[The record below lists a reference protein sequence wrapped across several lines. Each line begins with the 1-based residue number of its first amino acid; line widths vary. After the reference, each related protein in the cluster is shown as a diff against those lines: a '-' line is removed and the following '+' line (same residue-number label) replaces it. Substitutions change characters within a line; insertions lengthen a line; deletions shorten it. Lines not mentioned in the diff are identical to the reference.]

1 MPLIG
6 VTASRSEKKRDLP
19 RAQVNET
26 YIQALL
32 QTGGTPLIIPVGLSD
47 EHLLSLCSLL
57 DGFLLTGGADIDPS
71 LFSGQPHAEVY
82 GIDHARDRMEITL
95 TRLCVQDNIP
105 LLAICRGIQVM
116 NVALGGTLY
125 THIAD
130 QLPNALRHDW
140 YPGFAR
146 DRLSHRIKIEKNS
159 QLHHILGNETLEV
172 NSLHHQG
179 VAEIAPGLLASASSP
194 DQLVEALE
202 VPGHPFAIGVQW
214 HPEELTA
221 HPPMRALFNAFI
233 QAASSSYRHCA

>member
-6 VTASRSEKKRDLP
+6 VTASRSETKSDLP

-32 QTGGTPLIIPVGLSD
+32 QAGGTPLILPVGLSE
-47 EHLLSLCSLL
+47 EHLLPLCSSL
-57 DGFLLTGGADIDPS
+57 DGFLLTGGADIDPA
-71 LFSGQPHAEVY
+71 LFGGQPHAEVY
-82 GIDHARDRMEITL
+82 GIDHARDRMEIAL
-95 TRLCVQDNIP
+95 TRLCAQNNIP

-140 YPGFAR
+140 YPNFAR
-146 DRLSHRIKIEKNS
+146 DRLSHRVRIEKDS
-159 QLHHILGNETLEV
+159 QLYRILGSETLEV

-179 VAEIAPGLLASASSP
+179 VAKVAPGLLASAFSP

-202 VPGHPFAIGVQW
+202 LRGHPFAIGVQW

-221 HPPMRALFNAFI
+221 HLPMRALFNAFI
-233 QAASSSYRHCA
+233 QAASSSRRYGA